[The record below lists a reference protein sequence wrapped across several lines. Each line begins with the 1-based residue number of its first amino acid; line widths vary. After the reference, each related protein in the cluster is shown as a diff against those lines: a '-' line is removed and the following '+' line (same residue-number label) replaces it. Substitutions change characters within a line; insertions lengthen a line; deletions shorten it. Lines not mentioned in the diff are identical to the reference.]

1 MVATMLTDEQKRSLY
16 RDGYIILRGVVPL
29 ELVDA
34 ARAAIDATHDGAELA
49 ASSAMTDLLNASAL
63 TPILRNTMGAFDPA
77 TRVALGLKP
86 PWGGRGSREAYHSRR
101 FFNNLGKQHS
111 PPRPPRRCHHCR
123 ASDRRC
129 ACP

>member
-1 MVATMLTDEQKRSLY
+1 MVATTMLTDEQKRSLY
-16 RDGYIILRGVVPL
+16 HDGYIILRGVVPL

-86 PWGGRGSREAYHSRR
+86 PWGGRGSREAYHSRT
-101 FFNNLGKQHS
+101 FYNNLGKRRS
-111 PPRPPRRCHHCR
+111 PSDAPHRCHCR
-123 ASDRRC
+123 
-129 ACP
+129 

>member
-1 MVATMLTDEQKRSLY
+1 MVATTMLTDEQKRSLY

-86 PWGGRGSREAYHSRR
+86 PWGGRGSREAYHSRT
-101 FFNNLGKQHS
+101 FYNNLGKRCS
-111 PPRPPRRCHHCR
+111 PSDTPHHCHCR
-123 ASDRRC
+123 SR
-129 ACP
+129 